1 MKNQIQQLLDAGQSV
16 WLDNLRRSMFA
27 SGELKRMIDQGLRG
41 MTSNPTIFE
50 KAIGAG
56 SDYDEQLGQ
65 LIGSEKSADALFWD
79 LAVQDIQSACD
90 AFASVYESSGGNDG
104 FVSLEVS
111 PLLANDTAGTI
122 AMVEELWGRVNRP
135 NVMIKIPGTKAGLP
149 AIEEAIY
156 RGYNINVTLI
166 FSVEMY
172 ERAAQAYV
180 KGLQRRV
187 AEGKPIDRIRSV
199 NSVFVSRIDTA
210 IDKLLQD
217 RISKGE
223 KLEPLLGKAG
233 IANLKLTYQK
243 FKEIFYPPAH
253 RQAQDDKAQP
263 FALRQAQDDGFE
275 AVRAKGGTVQ
285 RPLWASTSTKNP
297 HYPDLM
303 YVETVVGPDTV
314 NTMPPATLE
323 ALLDHGTIVP
333 DTVESDLAAA
343 NDLMRALQDAK
354 ISLFD
359 VTSEL
364 QVEGVGLFSDSF
376 AALLGAIVYK
386 QKLLES
392 GGTERVQLSLGQS
405 QPAYDE
411 ALESLASADFLKRL
425 WAHDA
430 TLWSTQPDDVA
441 IIKKS
446 LGWLDIQQR
455 MLEEVPGLRSFAK
468 DAKEH
473 FDFAVVCGMGGSSLA
488 PDILA
493 DTFGRCDGFPQ
504 LYVLDSTCPQ
514 QIKELE
520 EKINVAETLFIISS
534 KSGTTTEPNA
544 FYAYFHEKVSKQV
557 GSSQAG
563 RNFVAI
569 TDPGTSLDKE
579 ARETSFRDDF
589 KNDPNIG
596 GRYSALSFVG
606 ITPSAIAGYDI
617 NLLLDRA
624 LGAMHANDRTVES
637 RSAPGVRF
645 GAAIGSLARNG
656 RDKLTIVTHPD
667 VKAFGAWA
675 EQLIAE
681 STGKLGRGIVPIEG
695 EPLGEPANYSDD
707 RVFAYV
713 GANLSEP
720 QPGVDD
726 KLRALEAAGHPV
738 IRLEMNDAYDLG
750 EQFYLWEIAVSAA
763 GVILGIDAFD
773 QPNVQESKDNTV
785 ALLAEYARNG
795 KFDEPKAD
803 VEGPD
808 FSVTYLSVLRQA
820 QDDKERAQGDD
831 GQSVTQALGA
841 LFGQLQL
848 HDYNAITAYIARNA
862 THTKLLQELRLK
874 IRDAHRVATTVGFG
888 PRFLHS
894 TGQLHKGGPDSCVVL
909 QITADDPDDPMIP
922 GMKVGFRTLLAAQ
935 ALGDWMSLDKRR
947 RRGVRVHLKGAVEPA
962 LRALVAAAD
971 DALAAR
977 V

>member
-1 MKNQIQQLLDAGQSV
+1 MKNQLQQLLDAGQSV
-16 WLDNLRRSMFA
+16 WIDNLRRSMFA
-27 SGELKRMIDQGLRG
+27 SGELKRQIDQGLRG

-56 SDYDEQLGQ
+56 SDYDEQLAT
-65 LIGSEKSADALFWD
+65 LIGSEKSADALFWE
-79 LAVQDIQSACD
+79 LAIQDIQNACD
-90 AFASVYESSGGNDG
+90 AFAPVYESSRGNDG

-122 AMVEELWGRVNRP
+122 AMVKELWGRVNRP

-149 AIEEAIY
+149 AIEESIY
-156 RGYNINVTLI
+156 SGYNINVTLI

-172 ERAAQAYV
+172 ERAALAYV
-180 KGLQRRV
+180 KGLERRI

-210 IDKLLQD
+210 VDTLLQD
-217 RISKGE
+217 RIGKGE
-223 KLEPLLGKAG
+223 KLEHLLGKTG
-233 IANLKLTYQK
+233 VANLKLTYQK
-243 FKEIFYPPAH
+243 FNDIFH
-253 RQAQDDKAQP
+253 GND
-263 FALRQAQDDGFE
+263 FAP
-275 AVRAKGGTVQ
+275 VKAKGGAVQ

-297 HYPDLM
+297 QYPDLM
-303 YVETVVGPDTV
+303 YVESVVGPDTV
-314 NTMPPATLE
+314 NTMPSPTLD
-323 ALLDHGTIVP
+323 ALLDHGNIVP
-333 DTVESDLAAA
+333 DTVESDLSAAYEM
-343 NDLMRALQDAK
+343 MRALQDAK

-359 VTSEL
+359 VTHDL
-364 QVEGVGLFSDSF
+364 QVEGVRLFSDSF

-392 GGTERVQLSLGQS
+392 GGAERVLLWMGLS
-405 QPAYDE
+405 QPHYDAAVE
-411 ALESLASADFLKRL
+411 QLASADFLKRL

-430 TLWSTQPDDVA
+430 GLWSTAPDDVA
-441 IIKKS
+441 VIKKS
-446 LGWLDIQQR
+446 LGWLDIQQH
-455 MLEEVPGLRSFAK
+455 MLEEVPGLRSFAS

-493 DTFGRCDGFPQ
+493 DTFGHCEGFPQ

-520 EKINVAETLFIISS
+520 ERIRIADTLFIISS

-544 FYAYFHEKVSKQV
+544 FYAYFHEKVTKDV
-557 GSSQAG
+557 GSATSG

-579 ARETSFRDDF
+579 AKEASFREDF
-589 KNDPNIG
+589 RNDPNIG

-606 ITPSAIAGYDI
+606 IAPSAIAGYDI

-624 LGAMHANDRTVES
+624 LGAMHANDRTVDPRTAS
-637 RSAPGVRF
+637 GVRL
-645 GAAIGSLARNG
+645 GAAIGGLARNG
-656 RDKLTIVTHPD
+656 RDKLTIVSHPR

-681 STGKLGRGIVPIEG
+681 STGKLGKGIVPIEG
-695 EPLGEPANYSDD
+695 EPLGDPLIYSDD
-707 RVFAYV
+707 RVFVYV
-713 GANLSEP
+713 GSNLPDAEP
-720 QPGVDD
+720 GTND
-726 KLRALEAAGHPV
+726 KLLALEAAGHPV
-738 IRLEMNDAYDLG
+738 INLEMNDPYDLG
-750 EQFYLWEIAVSAA
+750 EQFYLWEIAVAAA
-763 GVILGIDAFD
+763 GVVLGINAFD

-795 KFDEPKAD
+795 RFDEPK
-803 VEGPD
+803 PD
-808 FSVTYLSVLRQA
+808 IDGAEFSVTYLSGSKEIAA
-820 QDDKERAQGDD
+820 QN
-831 GQSVTQALGA
+831 STQALAG
-841 LFGQLQL
+841 LFAQLRP

-862 THTKLLQELRLK
+862 THGELLGELRLK
-874 IRDAHRVATTVGFG
+874 IRDARRVATTVGFG

-894 TGQLHKGGPDSCVVL
+894 TGQLHKGGPDTCVVL

-935 ALGDWMSLDKRR
+935 ALGDWMSLDKRH

-962 LRALVAAAD
+962 LRALLAAAD

>member
-1 MKNQIQQLLDAGQSV
+1 MKNQIQQLLDDGQSV

-56 SDYDEQLGQ
+56 SDYDEQLGK

-79 LAVQDIQSACD
+79 LAIQDIQSACD
-90 AFASVYESSGGNDG
+90 AFAPVFESSGGNDG

-122 AMVEELWGRVNRP
+122 AMVEELWGRVKRP

-149 AIEEAIY
+149 AIEESIH

-166 FSVEMY
+166 FSIEMY

-180 KGLQRRV
+180 KGLQRRM

-210 IDKLLQD
+210 VDKLLQD
-217 RISKGE
+217 RIGKGE
-223 KLEPLLGKAG
+223 KLEHLLGKTG

-243 FKEIFYPPAH
+243 FKDIFYG
-253 RQAQDDKAQP
+253 DD
-263 FALRQAQDDGFE
+263 FATL
-275 AVRAKGGTVQ
+275 RAKGGAVQ

-323 ALLDHGTIVP
+323 ALLDHGTIVA
-333 DTVESDLAAA
+333 DTVESDLGAA

-359 VTSEL
+359 VTHDL
-364 QVEGVGLFSDSF
+364 QLDGVTLFCDSF

-392 GGTERVQLSLGQS
+392 GGAERVQLSLGAS
-405 QPAYDE
+405 NPGYDA
-411 ALESLASADFLKRL
+411 ALETLASADFLKRI
-425 WAHDA
+425 WARDA

-455 MLEEVPGLRSFAK
+455 MLEDVPGLRSFAK

-493 DTFGRCDGFPQ
+493 DTFGRCDGYPQ

-557 GSSQAG
+557 GSAQAG

-579 ARETSFRDDF
+579 AKEESFRDDF

-606 ITPSAIAGYDI
+606 ITPSASAGYDI

-624 LGAMHANDRTVES
+624 LGAMHANDRTVDS

-645 GAAIGSLARNG
+645 GAAIGGLAKNG
-656 RDKLTIVTHPD
+656 RDKLTIVTHPQ

-695 EPLGEPANYSDD
+695 EPLGEPADYSDD
-707 RVFAYV
+707 RVFVYV
-713 GANLSEP
+713 GANLPGP
-720 QPGVDD
+720 QPGVAD

-738 IRLEMNDAYDLG
+738 IRLEMNDAYDVG
-750 EQFYLWEIAVSAA
+750 EQFYLWEIAVAAA
-763 GVILGIDAFD
+763 GVILGINAFD

-795 KFDEPKAD
+795 KFDEPKAN

-808 FSVTYLSVLRQA
+808 FSVTYLSGSFVLRQA
-820 QDDKERAQGDD
+820 QDDKGDKGAQNA
-831 GQSVTQALGA
+831 TQALAG
-841 LFGQLQL
+841 LFGQLRL
-848 HDYNAITAYIARNA
+848 HDYNAITAYFARNA
-862 THTKLLQELRLK
+862 THTKLLEELRLK
-874 IRDAHRVATTVGFG
+874 IRDARRVATTVGFG

-935 ALGDWMSLDKRR
+935 ALGDWMSLDKRG

-962 LRALVAAAD
+962 LRALIAAVD
-971 DALAAR
+971 DALSAR

>member
-27 SGELKRMIDQGLRG
+27 SGDLKRMIDQGLRG

-56 SDYDEQLGQ
+56 SDYDEQLAE

-79 LAVQDIQSACD
+79 LAIQDIQSACD
-90 AFASVYESSGGNDG
+90 AFASVFESSGGNDG

-122 AMVEELWGRVNRP
+122 AMVEELWGRVKRP

-149 AIEEAIY
+149 AIEESIY

-166 FSVEMY
+166 FSIEMY
-172 ERAAQAYV
+172 ERAALAYV

-210 IDKLLQD
+210 VDKLLQD
-217 RISKGE
+217 RIGKGE
-223 KLEPLLGKAG
+223 KLEHLLGKTG

-243 FKEIFYPPAH
+243 FKDIFY
-253 RQAQDDKAQP
+253 
-263 FALRQAQDDGFE
+263 GSEFE
-275 AVRAKGGTVQ
+275 PLKAKGGAVQ

-323 ALLDHGTIVP
+323 ALLDHGTIVA
-333 DTVESDLAAA
+333 DTVDSDLGAA

-359 VTSEL
+359 VTHEL
-364 QVEGVGLFSDSF
+364 QLDGVTLFCDSF

-392 GGTERVQLSLGQS
+392 GGAERVQLSLGAAK
-405 QPAYDE
+405 PWYDG
-411 ALESLASADFLKRL
+411 ALEQLASADFLKRI
-425 WAHDA
+425 WARDA
-430 TLWSTQPDDVA
+430 TLWSAQPDDVA

-493 DTFGRCDGFPQ
+493 DTFGRCDGYPQ

-520 EKINVAETLFIISS
+520 DKINVAETLFIISS

-544 FYAYFHEKVSKQV
+544 FYAYFHEKVSKAV

-569 TDPGTSLDKE
+569 TDPGTTLDKE
-579 ARETSFRDDF
+579 AKETSFRDDF

-624 LGAMHANDRTVES
+624 LGAMHANDPMVDP

-645 GAAIGSLARNG
+645 GAAIGGLAKNG
-656 RDKLTIVTHPD
+656 RDKLTIVTHPH

-681 STGKLGRGIVPIEG
+681 STGKLGRGIVPVEG
-695 EPLGEPANYSDD
+695 EPLGEPADYSDD

-713 GANLSEP
+713 GANLPGPE
-720 QPGVDD
+720 PGVDD

-738 IRLEMNDAYDLG
+738 IRLEMNDAYDVG
-750 EQFYLWEIAVSAA
+750 EQFYLWEIAVAAA

-785 ALLAEYARNG
+785 ALLADYARNG
-795 KFDEPKAD
+795 KFDEPKAN
-803 VEGPD
+803 VEGPE
-808 FSVTYLSVLRQA
+808 FSVTYLSGSGAITA
-820 QDDKERAQGDD
+820 QSA
-831 GQSVTQALGA
+831 TQALAG
-841 LFGQLQL
+841 LFAQLQL
-848 HDYNAITAYIARNA
+848 HDYNAITAYIARDA
-862 THTKLLQELRLK
+862 THIKLLQELRLK
-874 IRDAHRVATTVGFG
+874 IRDARRVATTVGFG

-894 TGQLHKGGPDSCVVL
+894 TGQLHKGGPDTCVVL

-962 LRALVAAAD
+962 LRALLAAVD